1 MIIFELFIFLISI
14 IFFFCILSGYGSL
27 ISGRNVN
34 NFFEEVFLGF
44 LVISLIT
51 TFVHFFLKIDL
62 IISGII
68 FLIGF
73 IFFLKKK
80 RFFNILRIDKFYYYF
95 FLVIFL
101 LPMFVSQKYHED
113 FGYYHLPYSLAFLA
127 DKIIFGFANID
138 RPYVYN
144 SIWLNIN
151 SIFFLKNNNFNFQTL
166 PSFLLFLNFIL
177 FSVNKVIE
185 KKQIQLSDYYLTIVV
200 FYFLLKFTR
209 ISEFGVDF
217 PSTIFSILS
226 IFYFIKFYET
236 NKDFEKKNYFYLNL
250 SFAFFSILIKLSTLP
265 ILILTLFLYFS
276 NFQNFKIH
284 IFKYKFLMVYF
295 LCLIFFIQQFI
306 FTGCILFPTSYT
318 CLDVSWFSVDHLQV
332 SKQLELINKSYSEA
346 KNIYSREEF
355 LNNFTWFSFWFKRN
369 FIEIIEHT
377 LTIFLP
383 ILIFTLFLEKEKNK
397 NKQLLFK
404 SKNILYFFIIISFI
418 FWLSFSPVV
427 RFAIFIFVTFIFLII
442 SNIFFSKIFSK
453 KKFIV
458 FIFIFLTFN
467 FSKNILRINQ
477 AEELFLGIK
486 KIDNKF
492 VLKKQISNTFVNIYQ
507 PDINNNKKN
516 GWQGRLCWETPFI
529 CSYNN
534 LDVYKK
540 YGYLIINKLEN

>member
-1 MIIFELFIFLISI
+1 MIIFELFIFLVSI
-14 IFFFCILSGYGSL
+14 IFFSCILSGYGSL

-34 NFFEEVFLGF
+34 NFFEEIFLGF
-44 LVISLIT
+44 LIISLIT
-51 TFVHFFLKIDL
+51 TFIHFFLKIDL

-80 RFFNILRIDKFYYYF
+80 NFLNIFRINKFYYYF

-101 LPMFVSQKYHED
+101 IPMFISQKYHED

-127 DKIIFGFANID
+127 DKIVFGFANID

-185 KKQIQLSDYYLTIVV
+185 KKQIKLSDYYLTIVV

-250 SFAFFSILIKLSTLP
+250 SFALFSILIKLSALP

-276 NFQNFKIH
+276 NFQNLKIH

-318 CLDVSWFSVDHLQV
+318 CLDVSWFSIDHLHV
-332 SKQLELINKSYSEA
+332 SKQLELTNKSYSEA
-346 KNIYSREEF
+346 MNIYSREEF

-383 ILIFTLFLEKEKNK
+383 ILIFTLFFEKGKNRD
-397 NKQLLFK
+397 NHLLFK
-404 SKNILYFFIIISFI
+404 NKKILYLFIIISFI

>member
-1 MIIFELFIFLISI
+1 MIIFELFIFLIII

-34 NFFEEVFLGF
+34 NFFEEIFLGF
-44 LVISLIT
+44 LIISLIT
-51 TFVHFFLKIDL
+51 TFIHFFLKIDL

-80 RFFNILRIDKFYYYF
+80 NFLNIFRINKFYYYF

-101 LPMFVSQKYHED
+101 IPMFISQKYHED

-127 DKIIFGFANID
+127 DKIVFGFANID

-185 KKQIQLSDYYLTIVV
+185 KKQIKLSDYYLTIVV

-217 PSTIFSILS
+217 PSTIFSVLS

-236 NKDFEKKNYFYLNL
+236 NKDFKKKKYFYLNL
-250 SFAFFSILIKLSTLP
+250 SFALFSILIKLSALP
-265 ILILTLFLYFS
+265 ILILTSFLYFS
-276 NFQNFKIH
+276 NFRIFKTH
-284 IFKYKFLMVYF
+284 ILKYKFLMVYF

-318 CLDVSWFSVDHLQV
+318 CLDVSWFSIDHLHV
-332 SKQLELINKSYSEA
+332 SKQLELTNKSYSEA
-346 KNIYSREEF
+346 MNIYSREEF
-355 LNNFTWFSFWFKRN
+355 LNNFTWFSFWLKRN

-377 LTIFLP
+377 LTILLP
-383 ILIFTLFLEKEKNK
+383 ILIFTIFLEKEKNK
-397 NKQLLFK
+397 NNRLLFK
-404 SKNILYFFIIISFI
+404 SKNVLYFFIIMSFI
-418 FWLSFSPVV
+418 FWLSLSPVI
-427 RFAIFIFVTFIFLII
+427 RFAIFIFLTFIFVII
-442 SNIFFSKIFSK
+442 SNIFFLRIFSK
-453 KKFIV
+453 KRFII

-467 FSKNILRINQ
+467 LSKNILRINQ
-477 AEELFLGIK
+477 SEELFLGIK

-492 VLKKQISNTFVNIYQ
+492 VLKKQMSNTFINIYQ
-507 PDINNNKKN
+507 PDIKNNKKN

-534 LDVYKK
+534 LNVYKK
-540 YGYLIINKLEN
+540 NGYLIINKLEN

>member
-1 MIIFELFIFLISI
+1 MIIFELFIFLVSI
-14 IFFFCILSGYGSL
+14 IFFSCILSGYGSL
-27 ISGRNVN
+27 ISGRNLN
-34 NFFEEVFLGF
+34 NFFEEIFLGF
-44 LVISLIT
+44 LIISLIT
-51 TFVHFFLKIDL
+51 TFIHFFLKIDL

-80 RFFNILRIDKFYYYF
+80 NFLNIFRINKFYYYF

-101 LPMFVSQKYHED
+101 IPMFISQKYHED

-127 DKIIFGFANID
+127 DKIVFGFANID

-185 KKQIQLSDYYLTIVV
+185 KKQIKLSDYYLTIVV

-217 PSTIFSILS
+217 PSTIFSVLS

-236 NKDFEKKNYFYLNL
+236 NKDFKKKKYFYLNL
-250 SFAFFSILIKLSTLP
+250 SFALFSILIKLSALP
-265 ILILTLFLYFS
+265 ILILTSFLYFS
-276 NFQNFKIH
+276 NFRIFKTH
-284 IFKYKFLMVYF
+284 ILKYKFLMVYF

-318 CLDVSWFSVDHLQV
+318 CLDVSWFSIDHLHV
-332 SKQLELINKSYSEA
+332 SKQLELTNKSYSEA
-346 KNIYSREEF
+346 MNIYSREEF
-355 LNNFTWFSFWFKRN
+355 LNNFTWFSFWLKRN

-377 LTIFLP
+377 LTILLP
-383 ILIFTLFLEKEKNK
+383 ILIFTIFLEKEKNK
-397 NKQLLFK
+397 NNRLLFK
-404 SKNILYFFIIISFI
+404 SKNVLYFFIIMSFI
-418 FWLSFSPVV
+418 FWLSLSPVI
-427 RFAIFIFVTFIFLII
+427 RFAIFIFLTFIFVII
-442 SNIFFSKIFSK
+442 SNIFFLRIFSK
-453 KKFIV
+453 KRFII

-467 FSKNILRINQ
+467 LSKNILRINQ
-477 AEELFLGIK
+477 SEELFLGIK

-492 VLKKQISNTFVNIYQ
+492 VLKKQMSNTFINIYQ
-507 PDINNNKKN
+507 PDIKNNKKN

-534 LDVYKK
+534 LNVYKK
-540 YGYLIINKLEN
+540 NGYLIINKLEN